1 MRTVFV
7 VQTVNVRLLLK
18 LVRDGVEMI
27 MRHDS
32 VSTSGRGC
40 GGSSGSSSGGSSSTS
55 VRQHRARPR
64 RRRQR
69 WCRTRRDGTLSKLCS
84 LRLNTGGTVMLLLG
98 DRTVRMSN
106 TKLMRVLLLLL
117 VGMCSSN
124 RLMLLLLLIVM
135 ILLLV
140 MMMMGVLLLHGGCH
154 VQRSAIE
161 LRQKVTVWVMIL

>member
-1 MRTVFV
+1 
-7 VQTVNVRLLLK
+7 
-18 LVRDGVEMI
+18 
-27 MRHDS
+27 
-32 VSTSGRGC
+32 
-40 GGSSGSSSGGSSSTS
+40 
-55 VRQHRARPR
+55 
-64 RRRQR
+64 
-69 WCRTRRDGTLSKLCS
+69 
-84 LRLNTGGTVMLLLG
+84 MLLLG